1 MSPPEADAVF
11 QETTVGI
18 LVSSDKS
25 ITLCE
30 YLQISLLG
38 HKQGMDKF
46 LANMKSF
53 ILVSEGKALKLS
65 TPSQGGQPYF
75 IACLSCLKVSQ
86 AIFFWSLSGTPLPS
100 PGNMP
105 YLCIVRDPVSMFF
118 PSCHYTVHQIFSQVI
133 KIIFHYHV

>member
-75 IACLSCLKVSQ
+75 IACLSCLKAASKGK
-86 AIFFWSLSGTPLPS
+86 APYLSHLSGLLIYPIAT
-100 PGNMP
+100 M
-105 YLCIVRDPVSMFF
+105 D
-118 PSCHYTVHQIFSQVI
+118 
-133 KIIFHYHV
+133 